1 MPDFDEEQHATP
13 QRKSIATVQMAIT
26 FGEINENWAIEGGT
40 TAEAGPHPIRIVIS
54 NENSVSCHFL
64 NFDETEG
71 LIAKLSDVLRR
82 ARLGLIVPGELPEPG
97 PNGHR

>member
-1 MPDFDEEQHATP
+1 MPEFGDELQGTP
-13 QRKSIATVQMAIT
+13 QRKSIATVQMAVT
-26 FGEINENWAIEGGT
+26 FGEVNENWAIEGGT
-40 TAEAGPHPIRIVIS
+40 AAEAGPHPIRILIS

-64 NFDETEG
+64 DFDECEA